1 MKYLVAVLLIFQFG
15 FTQDVNSTEAYKTVL
30 RMKLNMDIN
39 PVFYLDGPQSSQMNK
54 VHQSCV
60 EYLDLYEDKVP
71 RQQLRTQAK
80 IINERAIKFSNI
92 KYDQDI
98 PTKVKKNI
106 RYNYFSSALDRD

>member
-39 PVFYLDGPQSSQMNK
+39 PVFYLDEPQSAQMNK

-60 EYLDLYEDKVP
+60 EYLDLYEAKVP
-71 RQQLRTQAK
+71 GQQLRTQAK
-80 IINERAIKFSNI
+80 IINEIPFPIPLCVICSPSHIKKMVPATNVI
-92 KYDQDI
+92 TVVNLK
-98 PTKVKKNI
+98 
-106 RYNYFSSALDRD
+106 